1 MKLVKLGA
9 LLAVCAAMALSGAA
23 ARAATKYGDA
33 LVEQGSMTIVR
44 EGRSLEY
51 KVSANAVEVQEKD
64 LVRVRDDSRVQLTTA
79 DKATLTLGANA
90 IFQVEPWQS
99 NQKQGLFRMLFGRF
113 RASVG
118 GLAGTERFNVK
129 TATAVIGVK
138 GTEYSSAVTIGG
150 YTAVLG
156 IDSVTTNEGSD
167 GVEQPVTTRQVS
179 VTASPATPAVPAP
192 PAFLEAMQNFNSP
205 PPGSAGA
212 LFFPA
217 MDSLVQA
224 GIVSPRAG
232 DKWKQEREGGGAG
245 AGTGQGDG
253 TAPPAPN
260 IDDAQQTGN
269 TIKGTL
275 RANFGN

>member
-1 MKLVKLGA
+1 
-9 LLAVCAAMALSGAA
+9 
-23 ARAATKYGDA
+23 
-33 LVEQGSMTIVR
+33 
-44 EGRSLEY
+44 
-51 KVSANAVEVQEKD
+51 
-64 LVRVRDDSRVQLTTA
+64 
-79 DKATLTLGANA
+79 
-90 IFQVEPWQS
+90 
-99 NQKQGLFRMLFGRF
+99 
-113 RASVG
+113 
-118 GLAGTERFNVK
+118 
-129 TATAVIGVK
+129 
-138 GTEYSSAVTIGG
+138 
-150 YTAVLG
+150 
-156 IDSVTTNEGSD
+156 
-167 GVEQPVTTRQVS
+167 
-179 VTASPATPAVPAP
+179 
-192 PAFLEAMQNFNSP
+192 MQNFNSP

-245 AGTGQGDG
+245 AGPGQGDG